1 MNRIFLYCQKMML
14 IARLPTDLFSIAI
27 TSGAVRGGPTTA
39 TAKRA
44 IAPSFGGDR
53 LTGKIR
59 EV

>member
-1 MNRIFLYCQKMML
+1 MML